1 MPFAS
6 RAYHRLRNNIT
17 LTTELSLVRL
27 GGMKVIGL
35 SGGIGSGKSTVSRFL
50 KELGAVVIDTD
61 QVGHELF
68 KPDTDAWREV
78 VAAFG
83 RQILTR
89 QGEVD
94 RNKLGEIVFASPGA
108 RARLNRI
115 MHPRI
120 RNWVKAEI
128 EECRR
133 QGIKLL
139 VLEVPLLL
147 EVSGPSLADEV
158 DEVWITVAPEA
169 AVLKRLK
176 ARSGMSEERTL
187 ARIRSQLPSE
197 ERIKH
202 ADVVI
207 NTDCSLNELKAKVG
221 KLWPKLA
228 LDT

>member
-27 GGMKVIGL
+27 YGMKVIGL

-50 KELGAVVIDTD
+50 EELGAVVIDTD
-61 QVGHELF
+61 KVGHELF

-83 RQILTR
+83 RQILTP
-89 QGEVD
+89 QGEID
-94 RNKLGEIVFASPGA
+94 RGKLGEIVFANPGA
-108 RARLNRI
+108 RDRLNGI

-120 RNWVKAEI
+120 RKWVKAEI

-133 QGIKLL
+133 QGASLL

-169 AVLKRLK
+169 TVLKRLK
-176 ARSGMSEERTL
+176 ERSGMSEEQIL
-187 ARIRSQLPSE
+187 ARIRSQLSFE
-197 ERIKH
+197 ERAKH
-202 ADVVI
+202 ADVI
-207 NTDCSLNELKAKVG
+207 IDTDCSLNELKAKVRE
-221 KLWPKLA
+221 LWQKLA